1 MTSTTVTTVAAS
13 DGVRDLPWRLTSFG
27 AALAATCAGELSGQ
41 VGWDAAAAL
50 LFVAGLAAGW
60 RHWLNRASGPVA
72 LAVALGALGV
82 GWALAPGP
90 AGFLATAARLSEVVG
105 SVPWR
110 GPPPPCLA
118 RPPPC

>member
-60 RHWLNRASGPVA
+60 RHWLNRASGRVA
-72 LAVALGALGV
+72 LAVALGALGG
-82 GWALAPGP
+82 GWALPPGP
-90 AGFLATAARLSEVVG
+90 AGILATAPGMS
-105 SVPWR
+105 SVRPLLL
-110 GPPPPCLA
+110 CA
-118 RPPPC
+118 RPLPP